1 MSMKIKQ
8 TYKTAAILASFLVI
22 WMVSGSMI
30 EEESFEKNSSTL
42 DTLSSVT
49 IVNSKAT
56 NKSKILKSSGFTEA
70 DKFVQV
76 RAEVSG
82 RLIARP
88 AKQGDYIEEGDLICQ
103 LYIAGREAYPK
114 IVAPFSGYLETL
126 RVEEGDFLNTGS
138 VCAALIDPDPML
150 VVADIAEKDIAQVQL
165 GSKASAKLISGRY
178 ISGEVTFIASS
189 ADKNTRTFRVE
200 ISVDNKDRT
209 IRDGVSAEIYIKGKE
224 EAAHIISPAIL
235 SLNDQGKLGVR
246 TVTADNRVEFKEINI
261 LEDTNSGMWV
271 SGLGE
276 EARIITLGQEYV
288 FQGQTVNVKET
299 FSPDA

>member
-1 MSMKIKQ
+1 MKIKQ

-150 VVADIAEKDIAQVQL
+150 VVADIADKDIAQVQL

-224 EAAHIISPAIL
+224 EAAHKISPAIL
-235 SLNDQGKLGVR
+235 SLDDQGKLGVR

>member
-1 MSMKIKQ
+1 
-8 TYKTAAILASFLVI
+8 
-22 WMVSGSMI
+22 MI
-30 EEESFEKNSSTL
+30 EEQNFEKNTSKL

-88 AKQGDYIEEGDLICQ
+88 AQQGDYVEEGDLICQ

-126 RVEEGDFLNTGS
+126 RVEEGDFLNTGA

-150 VVADIAEKDIAQVQL
+150 IVADIAEKDIAQVEL
-165 GSKASAKLISGRY
+165 GSEASAKLISGRY

-209 IRDGVSAEIYIKGKE
+209 IRDGVSAEIYIKGKQ
-224 EAAHIISPAIL
+224 EAAHKISPAIL

>member
-1 MSMKIKQ
+1 MCIRDR
-8 TYKTAAILASFLVI
+8 YKTATILASFLVI
-22 WMVSGSMI
+22 WMVSGTLV
-30 EEESFEKNSSTL
+30 EEQTFERSETSL

-49 IVNSKAT
+49 ILNSKASD
-56 NKSKILKSSGFTEA
+56 KSQILKSSGFTEA

-82 RLIARP
+82 RVISRP
-88 AKQGDYIEEGDLICQ
+88 VQQGDFVNEGDLICQ

-114 IVAPFSGYLETL
+114 IVAPFSGYLESL
-126 RVEEGDFLNTGS
+126 KVDEGDFLNVGS
-138 VCAALIDPDPML
+138 VCASLIDPDPML
-150 VVADIAEKDIAQVQL
+150 LVADVAEKDIAQIQL
-165 GSKASAKLISGRY
+165 GSEATAKLISGRL
-178 ISGEVTFIASS
+178 ISGEVAFIASS

-209 IRDGVSAEIYIKGKE
+209 IRDGVSAEIYIKGKKE
-224 EAAHIISPAIL
+224 PAHKISPAIL

-246 TVTADNRVEFKEINI
+246 TVTNENKVEFKEIKI
-261 LEDTNSGMWV
+261 LEDTSTGMWV
-271 SGLGE
+271 SGLDNV
-276 EARIITLGQEYV
+276 ARIITLGQEYV

>member
-1 MSMKIKQ
+1 MKIKQ
-8 TYKTAAILASFLVI
+8 TYKTASILASFLVI
-22 WMVSGSMI
+22 WMVSGSMV
-30 EEESFEKNSSTL
+30 EDENFEKNNSAL

-88 AKQGDYIEEGDLICQ
+88 AQQGDYVEEGDLICQ

-126 RVEEGDFLNTGS
+126 RVEEGDFLNTGA

-150 VVADIAEKDIAQVQL
+150 IVADIAEKDIAQVQL
-165 GSKASAKLISGRY
+165 GSEARAKLISGRY

-200 ISVDNKDRT
+200 ISVDNEDRT

-224 EAAHIISPAIL
+224 EAAHKISPAIL

>member
-1 MSMKIKQ
+1 MKIKQ

-30 EEESFEKNSSTL
+30 EEENFEKNTSKL

-88 AKQGDYIEEGDLICQ
+88 AQQGDYVEEGDLICQ

-126 RVEEGDFLNTGS
+126 RVEEGDFLNTGA

-150 VVADIAEKDIAQVQL
+150 LVADIAEKDIAQIEL
-165 GSKASAKLISGRY
+165 GSEASAKLISGRY

-209 IRDGVSAEIYIKGKE
+209 IRDGVSAEIYIKGKQ
-224 EAAHIISPAIL
+224 EAAHKISPAIL

>member
-1 MSMKIKQ
+1 MKIKQ
-8 TYKTAAILASFLVI
+8 TYKTATILASFLAI
-22 WMVSGSMI
+22 WMISGSLI
-30 EEESFEKNSSTL
+30 EEENFERNDSSL

-49 IVNSKAT
+49 RVNSKAT

-76 RAEVSG
+76 RAEISG

-88 AKQGDYIEEGDLICQ
+88 AQQGDYVEEGDLICQ

-126 RVEEGDFLNTGS
+126 RVEEGDFLNTGA

-150 VVADIAEKDIAQVQL
+150 VVADIAEKDISQVQL
-165 GSKASAKLISGRY
+165 GSEATAKLISGRY

-200 ISVDNKDRT
+200 ISVDNKDRS
-209 IRDGVSAEIYIKGKE
+209 IRDGVSAEIFIKGTE
-224 EAAHIISPAIL
+224 EPAHKISPAIL

-246 TVTADNRVEFKEINI
+246 TVTDNNRVEFKEINI
-261 LEDTNSGMWV
+261 LEDTSSGMWV
-271 SGLGE
+271 SGLAE

>member
-1 MSMKIKQ
+1 MKIKQ

-49 IVNSKAT
+49 IVNSKAI

-88 AKQGDYIEEGDLICQ
+88 AQQGDYIEEGDLICQ

-224 EAAHIISPAIL
+224 EPAHKISPAIL

-246 TVTADNRVEFKEINI
+246 TVTSDNRVEFKEINI

-276 EARIITLGQEYV
+276 DARIITLGQEYV

>member
-1 MSMKIKQ
+1 MKIKQ
-8 TYKTAAILASFLVI
+8 TYKTASILASFLVI
-22 WMVSGSMI
+22 WMVSGSLV
-30 EEESFEKNSSTL
+30 EEENFEKNNSAL

-88 AKQGDYIEEGDLICQ
+88 AQQGDYVEEGDLICQ

-126 RVEEGDFLNTGS
+126 RVEEGDFLNTGA

-150 VVADIAEKDIAQVQL
+150 IVADIAEKDIAQVQL
-165 GSKASAKLISGRY
+165 GSEARAKLISGRY

-200 ISVDNKDRT
+200 ISVDNEDRT

-224 EAAHIISPAIL
+224 EAAHKISPAIL

>member
-1 MSMKIKQ
+1 MKIKQ
-8 TYKTAAILASFLVI
+8 TYKTAAILASFLAI

-30 EEESFEKNSSTL
+30 EEQNFEKNTSQL

-49 IVNSKAT
+49 IVNSKAI

-88 AKQGDYIEEGDLICQ
+88 AQQGDYVEEGDLICQ

-126 RVEEGDFLNTGS
+126 RVEEGDFLNTGA

-150 VVADIAEKDIAQVQL
+150 IVADIAEKDIAQVEL
-165 GSKASAKLISGRY
+165 GSEASAKLISGRY

-209 IRDGVSAEIYIKGKE
+209 IRDGVSAEIYIKGKQ
-224 EAAHIISPAIL
+224 EAAHKISPAIL

-246 TVTADNRVEFKEINI
+246 TVTSDNRVEFKEINI

>member
-1 MSMKIKQ
+1 MKIKQ

-56 NKSKILKSSGFTEA
+56 NKSKVLKSSGFTEA

-88 AKQGDYIEEGDLICQ
+88 AQQGDYIEEGDLICQ

-224 EAAHIISPAIL
+224 EPAHKISPAIL

-246 TVTADNRVEFKEINI
+246 TVTSDNRVEFKEINI

-276 EARIITLGQEYV
+276 DARIITLGQEYV

>member
-1 MSMKIKQ
+1 
-8 TYKTAAILASFLVI
+8 
-22 WMVSGSMI
+22 MI
-30 EEESFEKNSSTL
+30 EEENFEKNTSKL

-88 AKQGDYIEEGDLICQ
+88 AQQGDYVEEGDLICQ

-126 RVEEGDFLNTGS
+126 RVEEGDFLNTGA

-150 VVADIAEKDIAQVQL
+150 IVADIAEKDIAQVQL
-165 GSKASAKLISGRY
+165 GSEARAKLISGRY

-200 ISVDNKDRT
+200 ISVDNEDRT

-224 EAAHIISPAIL
+224 EAAHKISPAIL

>member
-1 MSMKIKQ
+1 
-8 TYKTAAILASFLVI
+8 
-22 WMVSGSMI
+22 MV
-30 EEESFEKNSSTL
+30 EEENFEKNNSAL

-88 AKQGDYIEEGDLICQ
+88 AQQGDYVEEGDLICQ

-126 RVEEGDFLNTGS
+126 RVEEGDFLNTGA

-150 VVADIAEKDIAQVQL
+150 IVADIAEKDIAQVQL
-165 GSKASAKLISGRY
+165 GSEARAKLISGRY

-200 ISVDNKDRT
+200 ISVDNEDRT

-224 EAAHIISPAIL
+224 EAAHKISPAIL

>member
-1 MSMKIKQ
+1 MKIKQ
-8 TYKTAAILASFLVI
+8 TYKTAAILASFLTI

-30 EEESFEKNSSTL
+30 EEENFEKNTSKL

-88 AKQGDYIEEGDLICQ
+88 AQQGDYVEEGDLICQ

-126 RVEEGDFLNTGS
+126 RVEEGDFLNTGA

-150 VVADIAEKDIAQVQL
+150 IVADIAEKDIAQVEL
-165 GSKASAKLISGRY
+165 GSEASAKLISGRY

-209 IRDGVSAEIYIKGKE
+209 IRDGVSAEIYIKGKQ
-224 EAAHIISPAIL
+224 EAAHKISPAIL

>member
-1 MSMKIKQ
+1 MKIKQ
-8 TYKTAAILASFLVI
+8 TYKTASILASFLVI
-22 WMVSGSMI
+22 WMVSGSLVQ
-30 EEESFEKNSSTL
+30 EENFERNDDSL

-49 IVNSKAT
+49 IINSQAT
-56 NKSKILKSSGFTEA
+56 KKSMVLKSSGFTEA

-88 AKQGDYIEEGDLICQ
+88 AQQGDFVEEGDLICQ

-150 VVADIAEKDIAQVQL
+150 VVADIAEKNIAQVQL
-165 GSKASAKLISGRY
+165 GSKATAKLISGRY

-224 EAAHIISPAIL
+224 EPAHKISPAIL

-246 TVTADNRVEFKEINI
+246 TVTADNKVEFKEINI

-271 SGLGE
+271 SGLGQ

>member
-1 MSMKIKQ
+1 MKIKQ

-30 EEESFEKNSSTL
+30 EEENFEKNTSKL

-88 AKQGDYIEEGDLICQ
+88 AQQGDYVEEGDLICQ

-126 RVEEGDFLNTGS
+126 RVEEGDFLNTGA

-150 VVADIAEKDIAQVQL
+150 IVADIAEKDIAQVEL
-165 GSKASAKLISGRY
+165 GSEASAKLISGRY

-209 IRDGVSAEIYIKGKE
+209 IRDGVSAEIYIKGKQ
-224 EAAHIISPAIL
+224 EAAHKISPAIL

>member
-1 MSMKIKQ
+1 MKIKQ

-30 EEESFEKNSSTL
+30 EEENFEKNTSKL

-49 IVNSKAT
+49 ILNSKAT

-82 RLIARP
+82 RLIERP
-88 AKQGDYIEEGDLICQ
+88 AQQGDYVEEGDLICQ

-126 RVEEGDFLNTGS
+126 RVEEGDFLNTGA

-150 VVADIAEKDIAQVQL
+150 LVADIAEKDIAQVEL
-165 GSKASAKLISGRY
+165 GSEASAKLISGRY

-209 IRDGVSAEIYIKGKE
+209 IRDGVSAEIYIKGKQ
-224 EAAHIISPAIL
+224 EAAHKISPAIL

>member
-1 MSMKIKQ
+1 MKIKQ
-8 TYKTAAILASFLVI
+8 TYKTASILASFLVI
-22 WMVSGSMI
+22 WMVSGSLV
-30 EEESFEKNSSTL
+30 EEENFEKNNSAL

-88 AKQGDYIEEGDLICQ
+88 AQQGDYVEEGDLICQ

-126 RVEEGDFLNTGS
+126 RVEEGDFLNTGA

-150 VVADIAEKDIAQVQL
+150 IVADIAEKDIAQVQL
-165 GSKASAKLISGRY
+165 GSEARAKLISGRY

-200 ISVDNKDRT
+200 ISVDNEDRT

-224 EAAHIISPAIL
+224 EAAHKISPAIL

-288 FQGQTVNVKET
+288 FQGQTVNIKET

>member
-1 MSMKIKQ
+1 MKIKQ
-8 TYKTAAILASFLVI
+8 TYKTAAILASFLAI

-30 EEESFEKNSSTL
+30 EEENFEKNTSKL

-88 AKQGDYIEEGDLICQ
+88 AQQGDYVEEGDLICQ

-126 RVEEGDFLNTGS
+126 RVNEGDFLNTGA

-150 VVADIAEKDIAQVQL
+150 IVADIAEKDIAQVEL
-165 GSKASAKLISGRY
+165 GSEASAKLISGRY

-209 IRDGVSAEIYIKGKE
+209 IRDGVSAEIYIKGKQ
-224 EAAHIISPAIL
+224 EAAHKISPAIL

-246 TVTADNRVEFKEINI
+246 TVTSDNRVEFKEINI

>member
-1 MSMKIKQ
+1 MKIKQ

-30 EEESFEKNSSTL
+30 EEENFEKNTSKL

-49 IVNSKAT
+49 ILNSKAT

-82 RLIARP
+82 RLIERP
-88 AKQGDYIEEGDLICQ
+88 AQQGDYVEEGDLICQ

-126 RVEEGDFLNTGS
+126 RVEEGDFLSTGA
-138 VCAALIDPDPML
+138 VCAALIDPDQML
-150 VVADIAEKDIAQVQL
+150 LVAAIAEKDIAQVEL
-165 GSKASAKLISGRY
+165 GSEASAKLISGRY

-209 IRDGVSAEIYIKGKE
+209 IRDGVSAEIYIKGKQ
-224 EAAHIISPAIL
+224 EAAHKISPAIL

-246 TVTADNRVEFKEINI
+246 TVTSDNRVEFKEINI

>member
-1 MSMKIKQ
+1 MKIKQ
-8 TYKTAAILASFLVI
+8 TYKTASILASFLVI
-22 WMVSGSMI
+22 WMVSGYLVQ
-30 EEESFEKNSSTL
+30 EENFEKKDSSL

-49 IVNSKAT
+49 IINSQAK

-88 AKQGDYIEEGDLICQ
+88 AQQGDYVEEGDLICQ

-126 RVEEGDFLNTGS
+126 RVEEGDFLNTGA

-150 VVADIAEKDIAQVQL
+150 LVADIAEKDIAQVQL
-165 GSKASAKLISGRY
+165 GSEATAKLISGRL
-178 ISGEVTFIASS
+178 ITGEVTFIASS

-224 EAAHIISPAIL
+224 EPAHKISPAIL

>member
-1 MSMKIKQ
+1 MKIKQ
-8 TYKTAAILASFLVI
+8 TYKTAAILASFLAI

-30 EEESFEKNSSTL
+30 EEENFEKNTSKL

-82 RLIARP
+82 RLIATP
-88 AKQGDYIEEGDLICQ
+88 AQQGDYVEEGDLICQ

-126 RVEEGDFLNTGS
+126 RVNEGDFLNTGA

-150 VVADIAEKDIAQVQL
+150 IVADIAEKDIAQVEL
-165 GSKASAKLISGRY
+165 GSEASAKLISGRY

-209 IRDGVSAEIYIKGKE
+209 IRDGVSAEIYIKGKQ
-224 EAAHIISPAIL
+224 EAAHKISPAIL

>member
-1 MSMKIKQ
+1 MKIKQ

-30 EEESFEKNSSTL
+30 EEENFEKNSSTL

-49 IVNSKAT
+49 IVNSRAT

-88 AKQGDYIEEGDLICQ
+88 AQQGDYIEEGDLICQ

-178 ISGEVTFIASS
+178 ITGEVTFIASS

-224 EAAHIISPAIL
+224 EPAHKISPAIL

-246 TVTADNRVEFKEINI
+246 TVTSDNRVEFKEINI

>member
-1 MSMKIKQ
+1 MKIKQ
-8 TYKTAAILASFLVI
+8 TYKTASILASFLVI
-22 WMVSGSMI
+22 WMVSGSLV
-30 EEESFEKNSSTL
+30 EEENFEKKDSSL

-49 IVNSKAT
+49 IINSQAKNT
-56 NKSKILKSSGFTEA
+56 SKILKSSGFTEA

-88 AKQGDYIEEGDLICQ
+88 AQQGDYVEEGDLICQ

-126 RVEEGDFLNTGS
+126 RVEEGDFLNTGA

-150 VVADIAEKDIAQVQL
+150 LVADIAEKDIAQVQL
-165 GSKASAKLISGRY
+165 GSEATAKLISGRL
-178 ISGEVTFIASS
+178 ITGEVTFIASS

-224 EAAHIISPAIL
+224 EPAHKISPAIL

>member
-1 MSMKIKQ
+1 MKIKQ

-30 EEESFEKNSSTL
+30 EEESFEKNISTL

-88 AKQGDYIEEGDLICQ
+88 AQQGDYIEEGDLICQ

-224 EAAHIISPAIL
+224 EPAHKISPAIL

-246 TVTADNRVEFKEINI
+246 TVTSDNRVEFKEINI

-276 EARIITLGQEYV
+276 DARIITLGQEYV

>member
-1 MSMKIKQ
+1 MKIKQ

-224 EAAHIISPAIL
+224 EAAHKISPAIL

-246 TVTADNRVEFKEINI
+246 TVTADNRVKFKEINI

>member
-1 MSMKIKQ
+1 
-8 TYKTAAILASFLVI
+8 VI
-22 WMVSGSMI
+22 WMVSGSLV
-30 EEESFEKNSSTL
+30 EEENFEKKDSSL

-49 IVNSKAT
+49 IINSQAK

-88 AKQGDYIEEGDLICQ
+88 AQQGDYVEEGDLICQ

-126 RVEEGDFLNTGS
+126 RVEEGDFLNTGA

-150 VVADIAEKDIAQVQL
+150 LVADIAEKDIAQVQL
-165 GSKASAKLISGRY
+165 GSEATAKLISGRL
-178 ISGEVTFIASS
+178 ITGEVTFIASS

-224 EAAHIISPAIL
+224 EPAHKISPAIL

>member
-1 MSMKIKQ
+1 MKIKQ

-30 EEESFEKNSSTL
+30 EEENFEKNTSKL

-88 AKQGDYIEEGDLICQ
+88 AQQGDYVEEGDLICQ

-126 RVEEGDFLNTGS
+126 RVEEGDFLNTGA

-150 VVADIAEKDIAQVQL
+150 IVADIAEKDIAQVEL
-165 GSKASAKLISGRY
+165 GSEASAKLISGRY

-209 IRDGVSAEIYIKGKE
+209 IRDGVSAEIYIKGKQ
-224 EAAHIISPAIL
+224 EAAHKISPAIL

-288 FQGQTVNVKET
+288 FQGQTVNVKEN
-299 FSPDA
+299 FYPDA

>member
-1 MSMKIKQ
+1 MKIKQ
-8 TYKTAAILASFLVI
+8 TYKTAAILASFLAI

-30 EEESFEKNSSTL
+30 EEQNFEKNTSKL

-88 AKQGDYIEEGDLICQ
+88 AQQGDYVEEGDLICQ

-126 RVEEGDFLNTGS
+126 RVEEGDFLNTGA

-150 VVADIAEKDIAQVQL
+150 IVADIAEKDIAQVEL
-165 GSKASAKLISGRY
+165 GSEASAKLISGRY

-209 IRDGVSAEIYIKGKE
+209 IRDGVSAEIYIKGKQ
-224 EAAHIISPAIL
+224 EAAHKISPAIL

-246 TVTADNRVEFKEINI
+246 TVTTDNRVEFKEINI